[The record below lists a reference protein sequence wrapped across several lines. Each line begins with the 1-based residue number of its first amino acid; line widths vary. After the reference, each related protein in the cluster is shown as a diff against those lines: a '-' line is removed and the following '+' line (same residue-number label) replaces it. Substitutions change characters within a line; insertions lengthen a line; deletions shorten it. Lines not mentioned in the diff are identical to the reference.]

1 MESSEDSPA
10 AHGSAPLDPDLPIA
24 EPRSAID
31 GTGAPLDPPD
41 TGLTPE
47 AGPRR
52 RRIPLIAVIALVLVL
67 LLLPLLL
74 LGLLIPSFH
83 PLAPHSSSQSP
94 PSPSFAQSY
103 TQAYAAANG
112 SAQATVGGS
121 WGLVDAE
128 GLATEVNAAF
138 PGHSAAGPCSSMAP
152 PPVPAVSLNQLST
165 GETAFWAFG
174 FGDAAGDSLGVLVV
188 NGTAQVLGESAASS
202 HCNGPTPPA
211 RLPNPDR
218 LMDSSTAAALM
229 GSSWSATLG
238 SATTSFA
245 AFLLSDEGGGVGTQT
260 GTAYW
265 EVLASPCPLASVG
278 TLGIL
283 PGDPHLLAALNATTP
298 QVLDNWVIP
307 GIGTCESNGTLN
319 QALALGYPR
328 STNNFNG
335 SLNYTVPI
343 DGVNGTLVVGSF
355 HPALVAIT
363 NRSIPAVAVLD
374 LLDGPGHAIAVYSFA
389 LGSWTAGGTTVLT
402 AGDSLAFESPAPL
415 DTAALVFVANAPET
429 GDLSMYL
436 P

>member
-1 MESSEDSPA
+1 
-10 AHGSAPLDPDLPIA
+10 
-24 EPRSAID
+24 
-31 GTGAPLDPPD
+31 
-41 TGLTPE
+41 
-47 AGPRR
+47 
-52 RRIPLIAVIALVLVL
+52 
-67 LLLPLLL
+67 
-74 LGLLIPSFH
+74 
-83 PLAPHSSSQSP
+83 
-94 PSPSFAQSY
+94 
-103 TQAYAAANG
+103 
-112 SAQATVGGS
+112 
-121 WGLVDAE
+121 
-128 GLATEVNAAF
+128 
-138 PGHSAAGPCSSMAP
+138 
-152 PPVPAVSLNQLST
+152 
-165 GETAFWAFG
+165 
-174 FGDAAGDSLGVLVV
+174 
-188 NGTAQVLGESAASS
+188 
-202 HCNGPTPPA
+202 
-211 RLPNPDR
+211 
-218 LMDSSTAAALM
+218 
-229 GSSWSATLG
+229 
-238 SATTSFA
+238 
-245 AFLLSDEGGGVGTQT
+245 
-260 GTAYW
+260 
-265 EVLASPCPLASVG
+265 VG